1 MPASEEKRVIIL
13 GGGIAG
19 LAVARLLSQNNLT
32 FSLIEKS
39 DRLGGHVKQW
49 ACMATDECKNC
60 GCCMVYDYEDTV
72 ASSSR
77 SEILTQH
84 ELSEVISSEYGIQ
97 GVKVQNIRSGAEK
110 IINACAMV
118 IACGFETFDPVD
130 KGFWGYGRIDGVIT
144 LPDLYRALRS
154 NHFEKSFPD
163 GESELDFA
171 FFQCVGSRDKTIGAN
186 YCSQYC
192 CEAAIR
198 AALKLAHKLPRAR
211 ITIFYIDLQLAGK
224 TAPTLLDEALEKGIR
239 FVQGVP
245 GEILPLKEGGLQII
259 TEIDGENVVERFD
272 QIALSVGQR
281 PPASATTLSSLTKVP
296 LNEFGFFQTQSEL
309 ETARSG
315 VPGVY
320 LAGTCSG
327 PGSISDISTS
337 AGKVASA
344 IIADMKKAN

>member
-1 MPASEEKRVIIL
+1 MSGSEEMRVIIV

-19 LAVARLLSQNNLT
+19 LAVARLLSQNNLA

-39 DRLGGHVKQW
+39 DRLGGHVKEW

-60 GCCMVYDYEDTV
+60 ECCMVYDYEDAV
-72 ASSSR
+72 ASSSK
-77 SEILTQH
+77 SEILTAH
-84 ELSEVISSEYGIQ
+84 ELLEVINSEYGIQ
-97 GVKVQNIRSGAEK
+97 GVKVRNRISGAEK
-110 IINACAMV
+110 VINGSAMV

-144 LPDLYRALRS
+144 LADLNRALRS
-154 NHFEKSFPD
+154 NHPEKSFPN
-163 GESELDFA
+163 EEAELDFA
-171 FFQCVGSRDKTIGAN
+171 FFQCVGSRDKTIGAD

-192 CEAAIR
+192 CGAAIR
-198 AALKLAHKLPRAR
+198 AALKLAHKLPKAR
-211 ITIFYIDLQLAGK
+211 ITVFYIDLQLAGK

-259 TEIDGENVVERFD
+259 TEIDGRNIVERFD

-281 PPASATTLSSLTKVP
+281 PPASATMISSLTKVP
-296 LNEFGFFQTQSEL
+296 LNEFGFFQTQSDL
-309 ETARSG
+309 DTARSA

-320 LAGTCSG
+320 LAGCCSG
-327 PGSISDISTS
+327 PGSISDVSIS

>member
-1 MPASEEKRVIIL
+1 MPASEEKRVVIL

-19 LAVARLLSQNNLT
+19 LAVARLLSRNNLA
-32 FSLIEKS
+32 FSLVEKS

-49 ACMATDECKNC
+49 ACMATDECKSC

-77 SEILTQH
+77 SEILTEH
-84 ELSEVISSEYGIQ
+84 ELSEVISSEYGIH

-110 IINACAMV
+110 IINASAMV

-130 KGFWGYGRIDGVIT
+130 KGFWGYGRIEGVIT
-144 LPDLYRALRS
+144 LPDLNRALRS
-154 NHFEKSFPD
+154 NHLEKSFPD
-163 GESELDFA
+163 GESELDIA
-171 FFQCVGSRDKTIGAN
+171 FFQCVGSHDKTIGAD
-186 YCSQYC
+186 YCSRSC

-198 AALKLAHKLPRAR
+198 AALKLAHKLPKAR

-259 TEIDGENVVERFD
+259 TEIDGKNVVERFD
-272 QIALSVGQR
+272 QIALCVGQR
-281 PPASATTLSSLTKVP
+281 PPASATMISSLTKVP
-296 LNEFGFFQTQSEL
+296 LNEFGFFQTQSDL
-309 ETARSG
+309 DTARSVVQG
-315 VPGVY
+315 IY
-320 LAGTCSG
+320 LAGSCSG
-327 PGSISDISTS
+327 PGSISDISIS